1 MAAALTVGKR
11 ILIIDDD
18 ITTQEMMST
27 VLAYEGYRVAAARDG
42 SDGIDRLL
50 AYEKPDLI
58 LLDLRMPGM
67 DGAAFCHTRKQNIEL
82 AAIPLVVLSAADD
95 VAEQATALGAAG
107 YLRKPVDTVLLLNT
121 LRQHCRLKAAAE
133 AAGR

>member
-1 MAAALTVGKR
+1 
-11 ILIIDDD
+11 
-18 ITTQEMMST
+18 MMST

-67 DGAAFCHTRKQNIEL
+67 DGAAFCHARKQNKEF
-82 AAIPLVVLSAADD
+82 AAIPFVVLSAADD
-95 VAEQATALGAAG
+95 VADQASALGAAG
-107 YLRKPVDTVLLLNT
+107 YLRKPVDTMLLLNT
-121 LRQHCRLKAAAE
+121 LRQHCFLKAKAE
-133 AAGR
+133 VPEC